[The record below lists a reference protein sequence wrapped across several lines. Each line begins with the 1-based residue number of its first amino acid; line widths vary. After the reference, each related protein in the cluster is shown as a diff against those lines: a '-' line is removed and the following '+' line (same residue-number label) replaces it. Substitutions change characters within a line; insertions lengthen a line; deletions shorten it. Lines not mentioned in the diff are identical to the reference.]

1 LILAGPVYDVDYHK
15 REIEPRIKA
24 NPRIKYIGEVGG
36 KRRTDLLKHAKCL
49 LFPTVCNEPFGLIMI
64 EAMVSGTPVLALS
77 NGAVPEVL
85 ERFPELI
92 CSTPEEM
99 AEKLMRQDFP

>member
-1 LILAGPVYDVDYHK
+1 
-15 REIEPRIKA
+15 
-24 NPRIKYIGEVGG
+24 
-36 KRRTDLLKHAKCL
+36 
-49 LFPTVCNEPFGLIMI
+49 MI

-99 AEKLMRQDFP
+99 AEKLMRQDFPDPKEMRSYVLGNFTRDRMARNYLNIYYELIKA